1 MNEDGILC
9 TREEDL
15 LPIKDY
21 DDWRI
26 PFIGRRVKENF
37 WEKFQKQGD
46 LLKDDLCA
54 YLCLEETQ
62 EDLNW
67 ADSEYRLHSLKV
79 YFEKEKMGDGFV
91 IKSLLGCHYT
101 CFSTTS
107 NWQDHH
113 ERRETYYVSPEDFE
127 KYIEILDPC
136 TEEIYYE
143 TWHDFIFG
151 LFLLVKSTDKRFAN
165 CPIEKNSHG
174 YFIFAGIHS
183 AQMAKLLSYS
193 RLFLEPFF
201 APHYARLIPLFSG
214 LICEYNIDA
223 ISALLGRID
232 LNSFVG
238 GTKDLTACKNR
249 AFSRMMDRLPIACDL
264 FEMAPKSMAAYL
276 EMRYGE
282 RTSREKHDLNEKA
295 IIGKLTKEHFAN
307 QIDARNIPL
316 ESLFYFTLDLNLKGF
331 VTPDGSAFLISSRW
345 PFLPDSAKPIGKT
358 LSDGTV
364 IDSAGRALC
373 QIKNNEIK
381 PGHYEGS
388 LYNQPFHFCCRID
401 DDGMIILDEK
411 VIGFAYAEKK
421 NSPRRNGQIELE
433 TLSLDTSSR
442 RTSQASDARLSG
454 LALFGYLPTGFLLWK
469 SAEFTKKKLAS
480 QQPGC
485 RDEMH
490 I

>member
-15 LPIKDY
+15 LHIKDY

-37 WEKFQKQGD
+37 WEKFQKQDD
-46 LLKDDLCA
+46 LLKDDPCA
-54 YLCLEETQ
+54 YLCLEKTGEA
-62 EDLNW
+62 LNRH
-67 ADSEYRLHSLKV
+67 DSEYHLHSLKV
-79 YFEKEKMGDGFV
+79 YLERENKGDGFV

-101 CFSTTS
+101 LFSTDS
-107 NWQDHH
+107 NWRDMH
-113 ERRETYYVSPEDFE
+113 ERHQTYYVSPDDIE

-136 TEEIYYE
+136 TEEIYDE
-143 TWHDFIFG
+143 TWHDFILG
-151 LFLLVKSTDKRFAN
+151 LFLLVKSTDNRFAN
-165 CPIEKNSHG
+165 CPIEKNSYG

-201 APHYARLIPLFSG
+201 APHYARSLSLFSG
-214 LICEYNIDA
+214 LICEHDIEA

-232 LNSFVG
+232 LNCFLG
-238 GTKDLTACKNR
+238 GAKELTACKSR

-264 FEMAPKSMAAYL
+264 FKMTPQSMVAYL
-276 EMRYGE
+276 EMRYDE
-282 RTSREKHDLNEKA
+282 RISRGKHDFSEKA
-295 IIGKLTKEHFAN
+295 IIGKLTKESFAS

-316 ESLFYFTLDLNLKGF
+316 ELLFYFTLDLKLKGF
-331 VTPDGSAFLISSRW
+331 VTPDGSAFLIGSRR

-358 LSDGTV
+358 LNDGTV

-381 PGHYEGS
+381 PGYYEGS
-388 LYNQPFHFCCRID
+388 LFNQPFNFCCRID
-401 DDGMIILDEK
+401 DDGMIILDDK
-411 VIGFAYAEKK
+411 VIGFAYAEKE
-421 NSPRRNGQIELE
+421 NSPRCNGQIELE
-433 TLSLDTSSR
+433 TLSLDTGSR
-442 RTSQASDARLSG
+442 HTDQASDARLSG
-454 LALFGYLPTGFLLWK
+454 LALFGYLPAGFLLWK
-469 SAEFTKKKLAS
+469 SAEFAKKKLAG

-485 RDEMH
+485 RDETH